1 MKLEGINPKWAIFI
15 SMKKILITMMVFGSF
30 GVQEISAQSFW
41 DQLADKGKEAL
52 EKGKQIIG
60 KDSCRSYSDFTCAQL
75 ESSKYQVHVWL
86 SPSKRGDD
94 PTSLGMSYSL
104 SSCSAKARNYAYD
117 SNKKLDDYICCLVTK
132 TSNCAE
138 KHR

>member
-1 MKLEGINPKWAIFI
+1 LLSVILKKLTLAFI
-15 SMKKILITMMVFGSF
+15 IILTFI

-41 DQLADKGKEAL
+41 DQLADKGKEVL
-52 EKGKQIIG
+52 EKGKQITG

-75 ESSKYQVHVWL
+75 ENSRYQVHVWL
-86 SPSKRGDD
+86 SPSKQGDD
-94 PTSLGMSYSL
+94 PTSLGISSSL
-104 SSCSAKARNYAYD
+104 SSCAAKARNYAYD
-117 SNKKLDDYICCLVTK
+117 RNKKLDDYICCLVTK

>member
-1 MKLEGINPKWAIFI
+1 MINSILKKLTVTSIIIPVFI
-15 SMKKILITMMVFGSF
+15 

-52 EKGKQIIG
+52 EKGKQITG

-75 ESSKYQVHVWL
+75 ESSSYQVHVWL

-94 PTSLGMSYSL
+94 PTSLGMSSSL
-104 SSCSAKARNYAYD
+104 SGCSAKARNYAYER
-117 SNKKLDDYICCLVTK
+117 NKKLDDYICCLVTK